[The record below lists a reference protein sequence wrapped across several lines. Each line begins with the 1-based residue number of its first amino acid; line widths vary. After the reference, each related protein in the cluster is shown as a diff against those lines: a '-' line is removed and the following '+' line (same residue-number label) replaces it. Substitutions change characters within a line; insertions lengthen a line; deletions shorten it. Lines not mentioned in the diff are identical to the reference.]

1 MNVNALRE
9 LMAFADENNM
19 FGRGWSDSASSYDPK
34 GRRAMWAAEMMG
46 QQQRPDFFQGAGFQ
60 GDMPQ
65 QQAPAYVRPERSSP
79 MQVTR
84 GAPDPMRAQTMNYLA
99 KYLGR

>member
-46 QQQRPDFFQGAGFQ
+46 QQQRPDFFG

-65 QQAPAYVRPERSSP
+65 QQAPAYVRPERMGSVTP
-79 MQVTR
+79 MR
-84 GAPDPMRAQTMNYLA
+84 GQADPMRAQTMNYLA